1 MIRRLFVVAAAAI
14 VSASTVGCGLG
25 SALVASPVDHDDY
38 VAIRMAAHEGTR
50 IAREKA
56 YLERHPKGVYAAE
69 VRAAY
74 EVEEPAYFERAKATP
89 EGARDYLASL
99 PDGPHAGPASA
110 ALRGVYERADDIA
123 LDRELREGR
132 VAEVRFQRARKAR
145 AAASQAFLD
154 ALAAL
159 SAPGVLG
166 ASFDAPPPS
175 LLRAAH
181 GELGSLAGLP
191 TRAERDAFFALPAP
205 KGSHD
210 ADRVLSYR
218 VELRELHHRVVRLE
232 IAGPDLLVR
241 FREAESSTALDASSP
256 ADRKVATAHALEV
269 IAGAL
274 EARFPRA
281 SCEVTPRNGEILA
294 RACHGERVS
303 VVSPEAFGA
312 DDRLVLEPAGD
323 AHVASPK
330 GNE

>member
-1 MIRRLFVVAAAAI
+1 MSPRLLVFVAVAT

-25 SALVASPVDHDDY
+25 RALVASPADHDDY

-50 IAREKA
+50 VARQKA

-74 EVEEPAYFERAKATP
+74 EADEPAYFERAKATP

-110 ALRGVYERADDIA
+110 ALRGVYERADNIA

-132 VAEVRFQRARKAR
+132 LAEVRFQRARKAR
-145 AAASQAFLD
+145 AAAAQAFLD
-154 ALAAL
+154 ALAAI

-166 ASFDAPPPS
+166 ASFDTPPAS

-181 GELGSLAGLP
+181 GDLGSLSGLP
-191 TRAERDAFFALPAP
+191 ARSERDAFFALPAP

-210 ADRVLSYR
+210 SDRVLSYR
-218 VELRELHHRVVRLE
+218 VELRERHHRVVRVE
-232 IAGPDLLVR
+232 IAGPDLFVR
-241 FREAESSTALDASSP
+241 FREAESSAALDASLP

-269 IAGAL
+269 VAGAL
-274 EARFPRA
+274 EARFPKA
-281 SCEVTPRNGEILA
+281 TCEVPPGRGEVLA
-294 RACHGERVS
+294 RACHGERVA

-312 DDRLVLEPAGD
+312 DDRLVLEPDGD

>member
-1 MIRRLFVVAAAAI
+1 L
-14 VSASTVGCGLG
+14 
-25 SALVASPVDHDDY
+25 
-38 VAIRMAAHEGTR
+38 AAHEGTR
-50 IAREKA
+50 VAREKA

-74 EVEEPAYFERAKATP
+74 EVDEPAFFERAKATP

-99 PDGPHAGPASA
+99 PDGPHAAPASA

-132 VAEVRFQRARKAR
+132 LAEVRFQRAKKAR
-145 AAASQAFLD
+145 SAAAAAFVD
-154 ALAAL
+154 GLAVL

-166 ASFDAPPPS
+166 ASLDAPPPA
-175 LLRAAH
+175 LVRAVH
-181 GELGSLAGLP
+181 GDLGSLSGLP
-191 TRAERDAFFALPAP
+191 LRSERDAFFALPAP

-218 VELRELHHRVVRLE
+218 VELREAHHRVTRLE
-232 IAGPDLLVR
+232 IAGTDLFVR
-241 FREAESSTALDASSP
+241 FREAETSVALDASSP
-256 ADRKVATAHALEV
+256 ADRKLARAYALEV

-274 EARFPRA
+274 EARFPKA
-281 SCEVTPRNGEILA
+281 GCEVAPRSGEVLA
-294 RACHGERVS
+294 RACRGARVS
-303 VVSPEAFGA
+303 VVAPEAFGA
-312 DDRLVLEPAGD
+312 DDRVVLEPDGD